1 MNRLLPILLFTYG
14 LAVTITIDDIYE
26 NSWALII
33 GIDKYKN
40 VPNLYYAVKDAE
52 SMQSM
57 MVEYFDFPKENVKI
71 LLNEEATRYNIRRQF
86 SEISK
91 SAGNNDRVLIFFA
104 GHGETIDLP
113 EGGEKGYLLPYDG
126 DRDDLYLTAV
136 PMDELR
142 QIAFMSKA
150 KHILYLIDAC
160 YGGIAAIGTRGL
172 DALSTPNY
180 IEKITKNKARQI
192 ITAGGRGEQVIEKP
206 EWGHSAFTLNLSR
219 GLKDRNADL
228 NGNDVIT
235 ASELGLFLSEKVTID
250 SDNQQTP
257 QYGRMTT
264 QEGEFIFINSVGQL
278 GINSI
283 RDSKSKIMP
292 ANIAIIDFEGIGIDI
307 KEIRALTKRLTSK
320 IIALDVY
327 KVFDRSQLNKRL
339 REQKYEYSGCATS
352 SCAMDIGKLVGVKYI
367 VVGSISKIGET
378 YSIDSRMI
386 DVESGESLISAEYS
400 TQNSIDDVIT
410 NGMESISYQLCNM
423 EVPKPPKPS
432 FFERMYKNRGKILL
446 ACITLFLGWG
456 LLPA

>member
-1 MNRLLPILLFTYG
+1 MYKYILILFFAYG
-14 LAVTITIDDIYE
+14 LALTTEDIYD
-26 NSWALII
+26 NSYALII
-33 GIDKYKN
+33 GIDKYQN
-40 VPNLYYAVKDAE
+40 VQNLNYAVKDAE
-52 SMQSM
+52 SMKSM
-57 MVEYFDFPKENVKI
+57 IVEYFDFSKDNVKL
-71 LLNEEATRYNIRRQF
+71 LLNEEATYVNIRRQF

-91 SAGNNDRVLIFFA
+91 SAEENDRVLIFFA
-104 GHGETIDLP
+104 GHGETLDLP
-113 EGGEKGYLLPYDG
+113 DGGETGYLLPYEG
-126 DRDDLYLTAV
+126 KQDDLYLTAV

-142 QIAFMSKA
+142 QIALMSKA
-150 KHILYLIDAC
+150 KHILYLVDAC
-160 YGGIAAIGTRGL
+160 YGGIAAIGSRGL
-172 DALSTPNY
+172 NPLDTPHY
-180 IEKITKNKARQI
+180 IEKITQNKARQI
-192 ITAGGRGEQVIEKP
+192 ITAGGRGEKVIEKS
-206 EWGHSAFTLNLSR
+206 EWGHSAFTLNLNR
-219 GLKDRNADL
+219 GLKDGNADM
-228 NGNDVIT
+228 NGDEVIT
-235 ASELGLFLSEKVTID
+235 ANELGLFLSEKVTID

-283 RDSKSKIMP
+283 TDSKSKIMP
-292 ANIAIIDFEGIGIDI
+292 VNIAIIDFEGIGIDI

-320 IIALDVY
+320 IISLDVY

-446 ACITLFLGWG
+446 ACITLLLGWG
-456 LLPA
+456 LLPV